1 MPPGGVRFTQTHK
14 VTRVYYSGREDDD
27 DAPKKHREEIFAHVL
42 ANNNIYKM
50 TQGVTETI
58 KNGTK
63 NQAIKGKCAN
73 KNAKQKK
80 IVV

>member
-1 MPPGGVRFTQTHK
+1 MMPPGGVRFTQTHK

-63 NQAIKGKCAN
+63 IKL
-73 KNAKQKK
+73 
-80 IVV
+80 

>member
-42 ANNNIYKM
+42 ANNNIYKNDSRSNRNH
-50 TQGVTETI
+50 Q
-58 KNGTK
+58 KWNK
-63 NQAIKGKCAN
+63 NQAIKEKCAN